1 MYGCQASAGIRYLD
15 SWRVSALRK
24 VSSWRGGG
32 AAAAV
37 MEWAGA
43 KVQVYPARE
52 NLYTLID
59 ERSRWLTIPGKG
71 HTCLTKAARPVYMV
85 AHRE

>member
-1 MYGCQASAGIRYLD
+1 M
-15 SWRVSALRK
+15 
-24 VSSWRGGG
+24 
-32 AAAAV
+32 AAM

-59 ERSRWLTIPGKG
+59 ERSRWLTIPREG
-71 HTCLTKAARPVYMV
+71 HTCLTKAARPVYMLG
-85 AHRE
+85 HHE